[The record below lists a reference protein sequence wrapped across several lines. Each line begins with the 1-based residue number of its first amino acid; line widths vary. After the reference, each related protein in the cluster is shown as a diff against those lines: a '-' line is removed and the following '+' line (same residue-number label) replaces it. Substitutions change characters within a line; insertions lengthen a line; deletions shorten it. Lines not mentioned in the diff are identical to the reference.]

1 MTFYFTPTSA
11 SWLNQVEIWFSIL
24 RKKSLSKASFT
35 YVEQLR
41 QHMDHFIE
49 AYNDNP
55 RPFAWTKA
63 KVRQRPLKALV
74 SAICDK
80 LASPLTVASR
90 HAWMAV

>member
-1 MTFYFTPTSA
+1 MAQSGRDLVLHPA
-11 SWLNQVEIWFSIL
+11 EKVPIL

-74 SAICDK
+74 LNS
-80 LASPLTVASR
+80 LHL
-90 HAWMAV
+90 